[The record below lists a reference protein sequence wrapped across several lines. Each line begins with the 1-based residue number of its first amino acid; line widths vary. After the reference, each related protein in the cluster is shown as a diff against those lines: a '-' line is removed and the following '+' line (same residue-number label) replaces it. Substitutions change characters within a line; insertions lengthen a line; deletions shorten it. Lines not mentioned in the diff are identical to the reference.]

1 MGVDDMQEAIEKGY
15 LGGKYTVPK
24 TIKFTD
30 EMLDAIS
37 AESEATGKEMSE
49 WIREVIAEALLVID
63 AQFERRARAR
73 SKSKCTSNTLVN
85 HEKGS
90 SVGADKPCIQNA
102 LEGNER

>member
-73 SKSKCTSNTLVN
+73 SKSKCTSGTLV
-85 HEKGS
+85 HQKESPSAGTD
-90 SVGADKPCIQNA
+90 G
-102 LEGNER
+102 LEHSHNTYE